1 MPSIGKDVLAALIA
15 EQVRLE
21 ERIGELRS
29 SPHQT
34 LLAGKAFLAF
44 AARQEEAL
52 AVLSSLLDPVV
63 QAEMRAEH
71 EQIGEDLEL
80 LEWLLETTPESPDVA
95 VLTLSLIRRM
105 RQRVDRDSRLLA
117 RVAALGLRNS
127 EL

>member
-29 SPHQT
+29 SPHRT

-117 RVAALGLRNS
+117 RAAALRLRNS